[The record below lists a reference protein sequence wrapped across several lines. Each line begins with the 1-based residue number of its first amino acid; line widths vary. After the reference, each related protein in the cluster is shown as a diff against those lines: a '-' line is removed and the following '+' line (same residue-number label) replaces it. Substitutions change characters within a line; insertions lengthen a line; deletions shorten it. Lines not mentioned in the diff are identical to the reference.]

1 MPQDGA
7 MARPVPI
14 LMDAARR
21 ALQVSQNGLAE
32 KMGVSRRTGQRWNAG
47 RGPSG
52 MDLQDM
58 ARLVYPV
65 DATLAGEIAAASGT
79 TLQALGLLPPP
90 APVAPA
96 APPPPPA
103 GPPDRVVD
111 AVVCA
116 AAEAMQVM
124 PQSVRPAVLA
134 AFACAKELG
143 LTVEA
148 VERVLRTRN
157 QPLS

>member
-1 MPQDGA
+1 
-7 MARPVPI
+7 
-14 LMDAARR
+14 
-21 ALQVSQNGLAE
+21 
-32 KMGVSRRTGQRWNAG
+32 
-47 RGPSG
+47 